1 MEITRL
7 PVGEVAPPD
16 ADCIRIEEGPNGVFK
31 MTASALC
38 NGQDDGESVSIIDW
52 PPFATAQQAE
62 EAGLAWANEVG
73 AEHLYVSVGTLHRPL
88 HSTEIDLPL

>member
-16 ADCIRIEEGPNGVFK
+16 ADCIRIEEGVNGNFK

-38 NGQDDGESVSIIDW
+38 TGQDNGESVSIIDW
-52 PPFATAQQAE
+52 PAFGTVRQAE

-73 AEHLYVSVGTLHRPL
+73 AEHLYVAVGTLGCPL
-88 HSTEIDLPL
+88 EATEIDLPL